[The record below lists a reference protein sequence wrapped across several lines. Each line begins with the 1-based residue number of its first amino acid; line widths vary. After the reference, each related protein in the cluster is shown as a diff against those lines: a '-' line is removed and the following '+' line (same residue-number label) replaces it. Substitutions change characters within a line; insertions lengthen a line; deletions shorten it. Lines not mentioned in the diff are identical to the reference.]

1 MSTEG
6 KDAKK
11 PPNNDRIRNGLDK
24 AAGLFAE
31 KSAIEHRLENT
42 RDVVEAKAKA
52 VAAMAKVEL
61 AEKKRE
67 IEKRVD
73 DARVDMHDKR

>member
-1 MSTEG
+1 MSTDG

-11 PPNNDRIRNGLDK
+11 PANSRIRNALNT
-24 AAGLFAE
+24 AAGLRAE
-31 KSAIEHRLENT
+31 KSAIEHRVENA

-52 VAAMAKVEL
+52 AAAKAKVDM
-61 AEKKRE
+61 AEKKEE

-73 DARVDMHDKR
+73 DARVGMHDKR

>member
-11 PPNNDRIRNGLDK
+11 PASGNRFRKALDT
-24 AAGLFAE
+24 AAGLRAE
-31 KSAIEHRLENT
+31 KEAITHRVESS
-42 RDVVEAKAKA
+42 RDIVEAKAKA
-52 VAAMAKVEL
+52 AVAEARVEL
-61 AEKKRE
+61 AEGKRD

-73 DARVDMHDKR
+73 DARVRMHDGH